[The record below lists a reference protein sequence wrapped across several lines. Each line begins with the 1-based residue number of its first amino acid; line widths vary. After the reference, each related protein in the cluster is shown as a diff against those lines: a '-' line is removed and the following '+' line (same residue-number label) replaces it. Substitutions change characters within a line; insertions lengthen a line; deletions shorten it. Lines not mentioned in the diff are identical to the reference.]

1 MEGPTQVGTEEP
13 PPSTGGMFSTLT
25 RMLRTLG
32 DVAENRVELFVV
44 EWREERLRLLDAL
57 LLLLAGTVC
66 ALMTLVTVTLA
77 IVVVFWNTHR
87 MLVLGLVILAYASAA
102 AWLLWTLRSR
112 LCRWQAFTETLE
124 QIKKDR
130 ACFKTKS

>member
-1 MEGPTQVGTEEP
+1 MDETPQGE
-13 PPSTGGMFSTLT
+13 GGMLATFT

-57 LLLLAGTVC
+57 LLLLAGAVC
-66 ALMTLVTVTLA
+66 ALMALLTVTFA
-77 IVVVFWNTHR
+77 IVVVFWDTHR
-87 MLVLGLVILAYASAA
+87 VLVLALIILAYLGAA
-102 AWLLWTLRSR
+102 AALFWMLRSR
-112 LCRWQAFTETLE
+112 LCRCQAFAETLE

-130 ACFKTKS
+130 ACLKPKN